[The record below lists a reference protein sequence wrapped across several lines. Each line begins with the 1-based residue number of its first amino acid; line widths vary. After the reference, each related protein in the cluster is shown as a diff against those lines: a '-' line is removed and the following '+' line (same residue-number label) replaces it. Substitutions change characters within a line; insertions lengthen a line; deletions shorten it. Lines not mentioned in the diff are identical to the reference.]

1 MKGQLQLADQQQQ
14 ASALEDM
21 VLTLLDSQ
29 AVEEEQVLLTVA
41 SLAGGF
47 YPDLGPSDF
56 LAIAARLLERL
67 AVRLELGVAVTA
79 ADHVLWLQERK
90 SEIAWTRWGAYRK
103 LLLRQ
108 GRQLKVLDKLGEATD
123 AILDLTGDPQATG
136 SWQRRGL
143 VIGEVQSGKTS
154 TYIGLLDKAADAGF
168 RLFIIIG
175 GHTESLRRQTQARI
189 DEGFVGRDS
198 AYMSKELRHLVDQK
212 LVGVGTVDPDIRAYG
227 FTTITSDFSV
237 RSAQSL
243 NFEISET
250 MSEPVILV
258 VKKNTQI
265 LKNLRQWLEDQA
277 PPGGHR
283 MPVLLLDDEADYA
296 SINTN
301 DEADP
306 TAVNQALRD
315 LLALSQRSSYVGFTA
330 TPFANVLIDDDDKED
345 LFPRDFIYTL
355 ESPSNYVG
363 ADAVFGD
370 SDLPSPLRDLDDAE
384 AVIPLKHRSALNV
397 VRLPESLVDAI
408 AAFIVA
414 NAIRDLRGQE
424 LEPRSMLINV
434 SRFNHVQQEVF
445 GLVDDQLAAF
455 RNAIEFENHDHEE
468 SKTYARLR
476 EVFEREYVQLG
487 LNWAS
492 VRESLVDSVDSM
504 QAVLVNSRTNSA
516 EAYASIAAAGR
527 TRIIAVG
534 GAVLSRGLT
543 LNGLMISY
551 FYQKSRASDTLMQM
565 GRWFGYRDGYRDLC
579 RLWIDEEVAGW
590 YSFIA
595 ESSRELRDDLREMRR
610 LGLTP
615 KDFGL
620 KVRKHP
626 EALLV
631 TASNKSRSADTVQR
645 VISLR
650 DKTLESARI
659 VDDAQRNVSNY
670 EAGLDLVASALSE
683 GSDTVYRVTSVVISE
698 VPKTIIA
705 DFLTKFGSAPSDL
718 FFAGP
723 TSSGGTSTFA
733 EYVRSALDSD
743 LRTWDLVVVG
753 GSSAAVESI
762 GAGGVRRPRRTVKV
776 GADGLFVSG
785 NSRRVAGSADLGL
798 LLTKEKQS
806 AVRVAAEGKT
816 VAERNYRAHL
826 ERPAILLYF
835 IEPDWIGESALKNQ
849 NSLNGSDVPLLAV
862 KVAFPADPEGIAHD
876 ARAASGATYLIN
888 TVLQRD
894 WLQGLALDLEDDDRR
909 DLDE

>member
-1 MKGQLQLADQQQQ
+1 MADRQQQT
-14 ASALEDM
+14 SALEDM
-21 VLTLLDSQ
+21 VLTLLDSK
-29 AVEEEQVLLTVA
+29 AVDEEQVLLTVTN
-41 SLAGGF
+41 LGGSF
-47 YPDLGPSDF
+47 FPDLDSTDF
-56 LAIAARLLERL
+56 LSIAARLLERL
-67 AVRLELGVAVTA
+67 TVRLELGVAVTA
-79 ADHVLWLQERK
+79 ADHVPWLQARK
-90 SEIAWTRWGAYRK
+90 SEIGWTRWGAYRK

-123 AILDLTGDPQATG
+123 AILDLTGDPQAPG
-136 SWQRRGL
+136 AWQRRGL

-175 GHTESLRRQTQARI
+175 GHTESLRRQTQARV

-243 NFEISET
+243 NFEVSET

-258 VKKNTQI
+258 VKKNTRI
-265 LKNLRQWLEDQA
+265 LKNLRQWLQDQA
-277 PPGGHR
+277 PQGGHR

-301 DEADP
+301 EDSDP
-306 TAVNQALRD
+306 TAVNQAIRD

-330 TPFANVLIDDDDKED
+330 TPFANVLIDDDDDED

-370 SDLPSPLRDLDDAE
+370 SELPSQLRDLDDAE
-384 AVIPLKHRSALNV
+384 AVVPLKHKSTLNV
-397 VRLPESLVDAI
+397 SKLPESLVDAI
-408 AAFIVA
+408 ATFIVA

-424 LEPRSMLINV
+424 LDPRSMLINV

-445 GLVDDQLAAF
+445 ELVDDQLAAF
-455 RNAIEFENHDHEE
+455 RNAIEFENHEHEE
-468 SKTYARLR
+468 SATYARLHA
-476 EVFEREYVQLG
+476 VFEREYGELDFA
-487 LNWAS
+487 WES
-492 VRESLVDSVDSM
+492 IREVLPSSVDAM
-504 QAVLVNSRTNSA
+504 HAILVNSRTNSA
-516 EAYASIAAAGR
+516 EAYSNIAAAGR

-543 LNGLMISY
+543 LNGLMTSY

-565 GRWFGYRDGYRDLC
+565 GRWFGYRDGYQDLC

-590 YSFIA
+590 YSFVA
-595 ESSRELRDDLREMRR
+595 ESARELRDDLREMRR

-631 TASNKSRSADTVQR
+631 TASNKSRSAELVAR

-659 VDDAQRNVSNY
+659 VDDADQNIANY
-670 EAGLDLVASALSE
+670 EAGIELVTSAFIE
-683 GSDTVYRVTSVVISE
+683 GSEAQYGPSSVVIAD
-698 VPKTIIA
+698 VPKGTIA
-705 DFLTKFGSAPSDL
+705 DFLVKFGSAPTDL
-718 FFAGP
+718 FFSGP
-723 TSSGGTSTFA
+723 TSTNGKSTFA
-733 EYVRSALDSD
+733 EYVRSAIEAD
-743 LRTWDLVVVG
+743 LRTWDVVVVG
-753 GSSAAVESI
+753 GSGPAVQKI
-762 GAGGVRRPRRTVKV
+762 GAGEVKRVRRTVKV
-776 GADGLFVSG
+776 SVDGLFVSG
-785 NSRRVAGSADLGL
+785 NSRRVAGSADLGA
-798 LLTKEKQS
+798 LLTKVQLSEL
-806 AVRVAAEGKT
+806 RVAAQGKT
-816 VAERNYRAHL
+816 VAERNYRAYL
-826 ERPAILLYF
+826 KRPALLLYF
-835 IEPDWIGESALKNQ
+835 IAAEWHGDSALGKRNAVD
-849 NSLNGSDVPLLAV
+849 GTDVPLLAV
-862 KVAFPADPEGIAHD
+862 KAAFPTDPEGLAHD
-876 ARAASGATYLIN
+876 ARSDTGVRYLIN

-894 WLQGLALDLEDDDRR
+894 WLQGLALDLDDEDLG